1 MEISG
6 QYPGRPPSR
15 FLFSRI
21 VYYFRVKYS
30 QKFTMKGLLATLFFT
45 LSVCGTYAAADD
57 NTPLRFR
64 RHQVDDGLS
73 ENTVFCILQDREG
86 YMWFGTKDGL
96 NRFDGINY
104 KIYRNTGKP
113 GCLGNSFV
121 RSMALS
127 ETGELWLGTDVG
139 VWIMDMERE
148 TFRRFDLK
156 SEAGSRL
163 NREVHSICIDT
174 KGRVW
179 MGSNEGLFLYE
190 PDSDR
195 TVRFLPG
202 NGPHTIPSSVVWK
215 VFQDRGGSVWAGTRE
230 GLVKYDEATGTFTPV
245 LDPQA
250 KMVGDDEILSICE
263 DANGFLWLGTW
274 SGGLKK
280 LDRGTRT
287 FTSRFGH
294 GSGNEI
300 SHIRTIFD
308 FSSDHLLV
316 GSDDGLY
323 RVNKADWNVRR
334 IDRADFVSGLSDK
347 NVYSIY
353 KDREDGIWIGTY
365 FGGVNYLVRNNIDI
379 YTRDPAGRALTGRAV
394 SQFCEDAAGNLWI
407 ATEDGGLNY
416 FNTRTNS
423 FENHRVPH
431 GISYHNL
438 HALMLEENRLWI
450 GTFSRGIDVC
460 RLPGGPIRNYRHSDR
475 DSSSVSDNCIF
486 SIYRNP
492 AGEIY
497 VGTAVG
503 LDRYD
508 RKRDRFQRML
518 RVTTYVIDIREDT
531 RGNLWVATC
540 GSGLYRYD
548 RKKGTWHHYLH
559 EEGNEHSLA
568 HNKATGLYID
578 SRDRLWVSTEGGG
591 ISVYDY
597 AQDCF
602 TTYSDRDGLANNVV
616 YGILED
622 ASGNLWFST
631 NRGINRFNPEDS
643 TALLHYTQ
651 MDGLQSNEFN
661 YRSSYRARDGKF
673 YFGGINGFNAFRPDD
688 LPFNETEPPVKIHS
702 IRFLNDSDQTF
713 EENIRRQ
720 LRTGTRITLP
730 HNRSS
735 FTVSFVAL
743 SYKAPARNEYA
754 YMLEG
759 ADETWSYPTDHKSV
773 TYVNLAPGDYTF
785 RVKASN
791 NNGVWNETGDSLQIE
806 ILPPFWQSGWAKL
819 LYAALLAWIVFVIIR
834 YYKYKYKKRSR
845 VKMEEFRVIEER
857 KSMESKL
864 SFFTSIAH
872 EIRTPVSLIKAPLE
886 AVLSSGEGSEETREN
901 LQIIERNSERLAEL
915 INQLLD
921 FRKLD
926 TDHYK
931 LRYQAVSLYDFLKE
945 LIAEFD
951 TLAREREVSLIF
963 EADPEART
971 TIISDRDALTKICT
985 NLLSNAMKFA
995 AGNITVR
1002 LKRTEGEAYTVTV
1015 ADDGPGIPDAIKERV
1030 FEPFFQSDSNSG
1042 QGTGI
1047 GLSLA
1052 RLMAEKLG
1060 GELTLGDNRPHG
1072 SLFTFTF
1079 RSLEKP
1085 QVRPADITEEKEETA
1100 SDKPTILFVDDN
1112 EEIRRFIHNNFRP
1125 QYHLLTADGAESAL
1139 KIMESHSV
1147 DLLILDIMMPGTDG
1161 LTLARSIRENPDYC
1175 HIPIIL
1181 LSAKTGIETKV
1192 EGLESGAD
1200 VFIEKPFSPAHLRA
1214 QIDSLLASRNR
1225 MYEAFSHTPVSLC
1238 GNLVKNNK
1246 DRDML
1251 SRVNAEIE
1259 KHISDPEYNVDMLSE
1274 ELGFSRSNLQR
1285 KLKGVCGMTPNDYLR
1300 TYRLKRAAELLSE
1313 GIYRVNEVCYLVGF
1327 NSPSYFAKCFAKQ
1340 FGVLPKEYNKEQ

>member
-1 MEISG
+1 
-6 QYPGRPPSR
+6 
-15 FLFSRI
+15 
-21 VYYFRVKYS
+21 
-30 QKFTMKGLLATLFFT
+30 MKSLLVSLFFT
-45 LSVCGTYAAADD
+45 FIVGGAYASVDD
-57 NTPLRFR
+57 HAPFRFR

-73 ENTVFCILQDREG
+73 ENTVFCILQDKEG

-104 KIYRNTGKP
+104 KIFRNTGKP

-127 ETGELWLGTDVG
+127 DQDELWLGTDVG
-139 VWIMDMERE
+139 VWIMDMRQE
-148 TFRRFDLK
+148 TFRHFDLP
-156 SEAGSRL
+156 SESGNSL

-174 KGRVW
+174 KGRIW
-179 MGSNEGLFLYE
+179 MGSNEGIFLYE
-190 PDSDR
+190 PGNDK
-195 TVRFLPG
+195 TTHFYPG
-202 NGPHTIPSSVVWK
+202 RGRQTIPSPVVWK
-215 VFQDRGGSVWAGTRE
+215 IFQDRAGSLWAGTRE
-230 GLVKYDEATGTFTPV
+230 GLVKYNEESGTFIPY
-245 LDPQA
+245 LDPQTRA
-250 KMVGDDEILSICE
+250 VGDDEILSLCE
-263 DANGFLWLGTW
+263 DTNGTFWLGTW

-280 LDRGTRT
+280 LDRSTRR
-287 FTSRFGH
+287 FTSRFGRN
-294 GSGNEI
+294 SSQEI

-308 FSSDHLLV
+308 FSADLLLI

-323 RVNKADWNVRR
+323 LVNKTNWETRR
-334 IDRADFVSGLSDK
+334 IDQAEVSSSLSDK

-365 FGGVNYLVRNNIDI
+365 FGGANYLIQNNIDI
-379 YTRDPAGRALTGRAV
+379 YNRDPAGKSLTGRAV
-394 SQFCEDAAGNLWI
+394 SQFCEDPEGNLWI

-416 FNTRTNS
+416 FNTHTNT
-423 FENHRVPH
+423 FENHRVPR

-438 HALMLEENRLWI
+438 HALMLEEDRLWI

-460 RLPGGPIRNYRHSDR
+460 RLPGGPIRNYRHNDR

-492 AGEIY
+492 AGNIY
-497 VGTAVG
+497 VGTSVG
-503 LDRYD
+503 LDLYD
-508 RKRDRFQRML
+508 REKDCFQRLL
-518 RVTTYVIDIREDT
+518 RVTTYVIDIREDS

-548 RKKGTWHHYLH
+548 RETEKWHHYFH
-559 EEGNEHSLA
+559 KEGDDRSLA
-568 HNKATGLYID
+568 HNKTTGLYID
-578 SRDRLWVSTEGGG
+578 SKDRLWISTEGGG
-591 ISVYDY
+591 ISMYDY
-597 AQDCF
+597 AEECF

-622 ASGNLWFST
+622 ASGNLWCST
-631 NRGINRFNPEDS
+631 NKGINRFNPEDS
-643 TALLHYTQ
+643 TALLHYTY
-651 MDGLQSNEFN
+651 MDGLQSDEFN
-661 YRSSYRARDGKF
+661 YRSSYRAGDGKL
-673 YFGGINGFNAFRPDD
+673 YFGGINGFNAFRPDN
-688 LPFNETEPPVKIHS
+688 LPFNSILPPVKIHS
-702 IRFLNDSDQTF
+702 IRFLNNNDQRF
-713 EENIRRQ
+713 EDDVYKQ
-720 LRTGTRITLP
+720 LLDEGRITLP
-730 HNRSS
+730 YHRSS

-743 SYKAPARNEYA
+743 SYKSPARNEYA

-759 ADETWSYPTDHKSV
+759 ADETWSYPTDHKNV
-773 TYVNLAPGDYTF
+773 TYVNLAPGEYTF

-791 NNGVWNETGDSLQIE
+791 NNGVWNETGDSLRIE
-806 ILPPFWQSGWAKL
+806 VLPPFWQSGWAKTLYVL
-819 LYAALLAWIVFVIIR
+819 LLCWIVFVIIR
-834 YYKYKYKKRSR
+834 YYKHKYRKRSR
-845 VKMEEFRVIEER
+845 IKMEEFRVIEE
-857 KSMESKL
+857 KKNMESKL

-901 LQIIERNSERLAEL
+901 LLIIERNSERLAEL

-931 LRYQAVSLYDFLKE
+931 LRYQAVALYDFLKE
-945 LIAEFD
+945 LIGEFD
-951 TLAREREVSLIF
+951 TLARERDISLIF

-995 AGNITVR
+995 AGNITVH
-1002 LKRTEGEAYTVTV
+1002 LKRDAQADYSITVT
-1015 ADDGPGIPDAIKERV
+1015 DDGPGIPDEIKERV
-1030 FEPFFQSDSNSG
+1030 FEPFFQSDSSTG

-1060 GELTLGDNRPHG
+1060 GKLSVGDNKPHG

-1085 QVRPADITEEKEETA
+1085 QTQQAEIPEDKEEA
-1100 SDKPTILFVDDN
+1100 PSEKFSILFVDDN
-1112 EEIRRFIHNNFRP
+1112 AEIRHFVHHNFRSL
-1125 QYHLLTADGAESAL
+1125 YHLMTADSAENAL
-1139 KIMESHSV
+1139 KIMQENNV

-1161 LTLARSIRENPDYC
+1161 LTLARNIRENPDYC

-1181 LSAKTGIETKV
+1181 LSAKTSIDTKV

-1225 MYEAFSHTPVSLC
+1225 MYEAFSHTPVSLY

-1251 SRVNAEIE
+1251 SRINAEIE
-1259 KHISDPEYNVDMLSE
+1259 KHISDPDYNVDMLSE